1 MVDPGWYIFSWL
13 WMGVLQ
19 VCWDVHGAAC
29 TPSWVCCREAL
40 RRDRDLYSHS
50 RPHTWLSSAT
60 RYFYC
65 LIDNET
71 PRKYPLWHGDQSLH
85 YVAPSFLHFL
95 PSSLN
100 ACMEFVCWLFDDS
113 FFFLCVHF
121 LSPPLR
127 WSTSCVPA
135 RTHQDP
141 PCAIWGPVRTSC
153 SLTCSTYPSSCLVS
167 IRDVMNEKHETKRK
181 GTGKQEMSN
190 IDRN

>member
-113 FFFLCVHF
+113 FFFFCAFFVSPSQVIYQLCAC
-121 LSPPLR
+121 PD
-127 WSTSCVPA
+127 TS
-135 RTHQDP
+135 
-141 PCAIWGPVRTSC
+141 GPTMRYLRTSQDFLF
-153 SLTCSTYPSSCLVS
+153 SHLQHLPFILSS
-167 IRDVMNEKHETKRK
+167 EY
-181 GTGKQEMSN
+181 
-190 IDRN
+190 